1 MLLFSL
7 GVAIALFLVT
17 NFIFD
22 KYIDVRY
29 LSESRVT
36 KRTEEYRDDLQVYVA
51 EHDLGN
57 DDIGKISK
65 WASEHK
71 YLRTL
76 IYDGDKLMFESGNQE
91 NLKASGIGHNAADSA
106 EKSVEDYKYVITT
119 ADGEL
124 TVYLVDYSENL
135 YYKVFDIISIALGFI
150 GFVSVMWLYFFEIT
164 RRITR
169 LGREVTAVAEGDMNR
184 QITAEGEDEIT
195 RLCTD
200 VEYMRSSMVENIAK
214 EHAALEANRELITAM
229 SHDIRTPLTV
239 LLGYIDIMKL
249 NAPEG
254 DMQQYIEASERT
266 ALRLKK
272 MSDDMFGYFLVYG
285 GGIEVDIQECDARTI
300 VDQML
305 SGHVFLLREQGYNIE
320 FNFEDEDNDF
330 LSEVTVVTD
339 PPQLMRIVEN
349 LFSNIM
355 KYADK
360 DKPVKIFI
368 DAQTDELVIKFNNY
382 ICPNPDE
389 AQKNGIGLRSCMK
402 LANAMDVR
410 FSSEEIDGVFTS
422 HLCVPIIPIITYNDT
437 EPEIET
443 GGFTKWLKSVFEKSK
458 SFSAKVWTKVKSLVT
473 RKK

>member
-1 MLLFSL
+1 
-7 GVAIALFLVT
+7 
-17 NFIFD
+17 
-22 KYIDVRY
+22 
-29 LSESRVT
+29 
-36 KRTEEYRDDLQVYVA
+36 
-51 EHDLGN
+51 
-57 DDIGKISK
+57 
-65 WASEHK
+65 
-71 YLRTL
+71 
-76 IYDGDKLMFESGNQE
+76 
-91 NLKASGIGHNAADSA
+91 
-106 EKSVEDYKYVITT
+106 
-119 ADGEL
+119 
-124 TVYLVDYSENL
+124 
-135 YYKVFDIISIALGFI
+135 
-150 GFVSVMWLYFFEIT
+150 
-164 RRITR
+164 
-169 LGREVTAVAEGDMNR
+169 
-184 QITAEGEDEIT
+184 
-195 RLCTD
+195 
-200 VEYMRSSMVENIAK
+200 
-214 EHAALEANRELITAM
+214 
-229 SHDIRTPLTV
+229 
-239 LLGYIDIMKL
+239 
-249 NAPEG
+249 
-254 DMQQYIEASERT
+254 
-266 ALRLKK
+266 
-272 MSDDMFGYFLVYG
+272 
-285 GGIEVDIQECDARTI
+285 
-300 VDQML
+300 ML